1 MNEYWILIF
10 VFLSSFVYGLI
21 GFGDALILIPIASP
35 IIGIQAAII
44 LVTIWGVVPSVLN
57 LIQYRHF
64 MDKKFLIRAILTGI
78 PGAVIGSLL
87 LLLSINLRWV
97 ELLLGCFILTYSIL
111 KIRSVLKT
119 KEEIQTEDIFI
130 SKEISEPILIIGGFS
145 YGLFGG
151 LIGASGPINVAL
163 LEGTGHYKENF
174 IGNFAAI
181 GFPLTIL
188 KISLYIAT
196 DSFPKD
202 NLLIIF
208 LIGLPIIIF
217 ASKLG
222 HKLTPKIPVETFRL
236 IILVALIIIGIRSIL
251 KQTIFYT

>member
-1 MNEYWILIF
+1 MNEYWILAF

-35 IIGIQAAII
+35 IIGIQTAII

-57 LIQYRHF
+57 LIQYRHYI
-64 MDKKFLIRAILTGI
+64 DKKFLVRAILTGI

-87 LLLSINLRWV
+87 LLLSMNLRWI
-97 ELLLGCFILTYSIL
+97 ELLLGCFILAYSLL
-111 KIRSVLKT
+111 KIRTVIKT
-119 KEEIQTEDIFI
+119 KEVIQEDVFI
-130 SKEISEPILIIGGFS
+130 AKEISEPILILGGFS

-163 LEGTGHYKENF
+163 LEGTGHYRENF

-188 KISLYIAT
+188 KISMYLAT

-202 NLLIIF
+202 NLLLIF
-208 LIGLPIIIF
+208 LLGLPIIF
-217 ASKLG
+217 LASKLG
-222 HKLTPKIPVETFRL
+222 HKLTPKIPIEKFRL
-236 IILVALIIIGIRSIL
+236 IILVVLIIIGVRAIL
-251 KQTIFYT
+251 MQTIFYN